1 MKKSVENRLVEMG
14 ITGKIKDDIVA
25 DIFGRQVG
33 EVHESGLSDA
43 ESQESFRK
51 QMEMV
56 KENWSKCHLYGPKF
70 FQWFVKNKEKKML
83 NHVIVPVRQRAG
95 LGCPPSKFTTNR
107 SERTNGVI
115 QDFIRQRYGL
125 RHVNVFSFCVA
136 LQDLIDM
143 QDKEVELA
151 VVGKG
156 EYRICP
162 AYQNL
167 QVTPAQ
173 WVRMTEKQQ
182 KQALQKIH
190 TTGVEDR
197 SPASELQVTRVVA
210 EEIGPILGEILEAG
224 VDWLPRDVLAQKN
237 QKGHRNT

>member
-1 MKKSVENRLVEMG
+1 MLCSIHLKKSVENRLVEMG

-125 RHVNVFSFCVA
+125 CHVNVFSFCVA

-151 VVGKG
+151 G
-156 EYRICP
+156 
-162 AYQNL
+162 YQFMF
-167 QVTPAQ
+167 
-173 WVRMTEKQQ
+173 R
-182 KQALQKIH
+182 
-190 TTGVEDR
+190 
-197 SPASELQVTRVVA
+197 
-210 EEIGPILGEILEAG
+210 
-224 VDWLPRDVLAQKN
+224 
-237 QKGHRNT
+237 